1 MPKKLKFNEAAAL
14 HWAQGALKAQSVP
27 VGEHVL
33 DGCRVVITCP
43 KGAKVI
49 REAGTEGDGRDECPP
64 KSLDLTRE
72 VLLLFVDRTGAANIP
87 KARSIFLEC
96 FRAAYDTRDNP
107 QSTLPAAL
115 ERAAEDFFVSV
126 QADTKPTKKTPAKRI
141 GIDLAQIL
149 IEKA

>member
-1 MPKKLKFNEAAAL
+1 
-14 HWAQGALKAQSVP
+14 
-27 VGEHVL
+27 
-33 DGCRVVITCP
+33 VVIACP

-64 KSLDLTRE
+64 KGPDLTRE
-72 VLLLFVDRTGAANIP
+72 VLLLFLDRTGAANVP

-96 FRAAYDTRDNP
+96 FRAAHDTRDNP
-107 QSTLPAAL
+107 KASLPTAL
-115 ERAAEDFFVSV
+115 EQAAEDFFATV

-141 GIDLAQIL
+141 GIDLVQLL